1 MQVTETLAEG
11 LKREY
16 AVVVTADDMA
26 TKMNAKLDEARAS
39 VQLKGFR
46 KGKAP
51 AALLKKMY
59 GKNLMGEVV
68 QESVDEAMRSH
79 FSDSGDTPAQQPQI
93 NITNEDFDEGDD
105 LQIELKYERLPDIPE
120 ADLPGIKLERM
131 VVEINETEV
140 DEALGR
146 LAESTPSFKSRRK
159 GTKAKD
165 GDQVTFDFVGSVDG
179 ENFEGGSAEDYPLVL
194 GSNQFIPGFEE
205 QLVGAKAGEEKEV
218 NVTFPA
224 EYGAENLAGKDAVF
238 ACTIKDVAEPTP
250 AEIDDEMAKKYGADD
265 LDALK
270 EQMKERLGSEFAD
283 AARQV
288 TKRKLLDAL
297 DEAVSFDLP
306 EGLVSMEA
314 DQIAH
319 QLWHDDNPDVEGHD
333 HEKIEPTEEHVSLAK
348 RRVSLGLLL
357 ADMGRRAEVEV
368 SEDELNRAIFQQAQQ
383 YPGQERAF
391 FDYVR
396 QNEQAMQQLRAPL
409 FEDKVV
415 DYALELADVTEK
427 SVSKD
432 ELEAAIKE
440 LDED

>member
-11 LKREY
+11 LKREF

-26 TKMNAKLDEARAS
+26 VKMNAKLDDARSS

-51 AALLKKMY
+51 TALLKKMY
-59 GKNLMGEVV
+59 GKNLFGEVV
-68 QESVDEAMRSH
+68 QESVDEAVRGH
-79 FSDSGDTPAQQPQI
+79 FAESGATPAQQPAI

-105 LQIELKYERLPDIPE
+105 LQFELKYECLPEIPE
-120 ADLPGIKLERM
+120 ADLPAIKLERM
-131 VVEINETEV
+131 VVEVTDAEV
-140 DEALGR
+140 DDALAK
-146 LAESTPSFKSRRK
+146 LAENTPSFKSRRK
-159 GTKAKD
+159 GSKAKD

-179 ENFEGGSAEDYPLVL
+179 EKFDGGSAEDYPLVL

-238 ACTIKDVAEPTP
+238 ACTIKDVAEPKA

-265 LDALK
+265 LAALK
-270 EQMKERLGSEFAD
+270 EQMKERLGSEFSD

-306 EGLVSMEA
+306 EGLVTAEA

-319 QLWHDDNPDVEGHD
+319 QLFHDDNPDVEGHD
-333 HEKIEPTEEHVSLAK
+333 HEKVEATEEHIALAK
-348 RRVSLGLLL
+348 RRVGLGLLL

-368 SEDELNRAIFQQAQQ
+368 NEEEVNRAIFQQAQQ

-415 DYALELADVTEK
+415 DYALELADVTDK
-427 SVSKD
+427 SVTKD

-440 LDED
+440 LED

>member
-146 LAESTPSFKSRRK
+146 LAENTPSFKSRRK